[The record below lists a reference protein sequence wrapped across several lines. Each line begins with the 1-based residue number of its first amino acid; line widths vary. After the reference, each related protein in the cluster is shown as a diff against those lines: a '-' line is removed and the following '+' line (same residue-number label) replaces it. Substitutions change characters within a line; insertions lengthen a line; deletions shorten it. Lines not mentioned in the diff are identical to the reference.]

1 MLKLINSNQQNFL
14 SKLEFILDKRKS
26 KDPNIDAKISFI
38 IQDVKKNKDL
48 ALIKYEKK
56 YSKFKSISSNSIKLT
71 KKEENKIY
79 RLSL

>member
-38 IQDVKKNKDL
+38 IQDVKKK
-48 ALIKYEKK
+48 IK
-56 YSKFKSISSNSIKLT
+56 T
-71 KKEENKIY
+71 
-79 RLSL
+79 